1 MDQSRFVR
9 MAGALIAAA
18 AIVVGCS
25 GSSSPSPASQAP
37 ASAAPASVTPA
48 SGAPASAGANATMPP
63 VTLSKDVTIG
73 VAFPQL
79 DTFLGKLNDGLK
91 AEADKLS
98 ASLGH
103 KVTLNVQQAFVNG
116 QEDQA
121 KQLSEVEDFIAQ
133 KVDAIIVIPV
143 DTSAAQPMSD
153 AAKAAGIPLVYVNR
167 NPKIAGNP
175 YIGSDS
181 LYAGTVE
188 MQQLAKDAAATIAK
202 TNAASYKGNVV
213 ILEGQVNN
221 EAAVFRTQGCN
232 DVVKATP
239 GLQVT
244 KTQAG
249 DWMRDK
255 GLSIME
261 NWLQSGDQIDIVCAN
276 NDEMAL
282 GAIKAIAAANKTG
295 QILVGGVDA
304 TADAMAAMQA
314 GTLDTTVFQNAK
326 GQGSGGVDAALVLIS
341 GGTVPSYVDVPYEL
355 VNKDNMSQYLNR

>member
-1 MDQSRFVR
+1 MS
-9 MAGALIAAA
+9 ASA

-25 GSSSPSPASQAP
+25 SSSATPSP
-37 ASAAPASVTPA
+37 SAAAPSVAASVAA
-48 SGAPASAGANATMPP
+48 SVAPGAAATMPA
-63 VTLSKDVTIG
+63 VTLSKDITIG

-79 DTFLGKLNDGLK
+79 DTFLGKLNDGLA
-91 AEADKLS
+91 AEAAKLS
-98 ASLGH
+98 TSLGH
-103 KVTLNVQQAFVNG
+103 KITLNVQQAFVNG
-116 QEDQA
+116 AEDPA
-121 KQLSEVEDFIAQ
+121 KQLSEVEDFVAQ

-153 AAKAAGIPLVYVNR
+153 AATKGNIPLVYVNR
-167 NPKIAGNP
+167 NPKIAANP

-181 LYAGTVE
+181 LFAGTVE
-188 MQQLAKDAAATIAK
+188 MQQLAKDAAATIAT
-202 TNAASYKGNVV
+202 TNTAAYKGNVV
-213 ILEGQVNN
+213 ILQGQVNN

-276 NDEMAL
+276 NDEMAI
-282 GAIKAIAAANKTG
+282 GAINAIAAANKTG
-295 QILVGGVDA
+295 KILVGGVDA
-304 TADAMAAMQA
+304 TADAMAAMQK

-326 GQGSGGVDAALVLIS
+326 GQGSGGVDAALVLIA
-341 GGTVPSYVDVPYEL
+341 GGKVPSYVDVPYEL
-355 VNKDNMSQYLNR
+355 VNKANMAQYLNK